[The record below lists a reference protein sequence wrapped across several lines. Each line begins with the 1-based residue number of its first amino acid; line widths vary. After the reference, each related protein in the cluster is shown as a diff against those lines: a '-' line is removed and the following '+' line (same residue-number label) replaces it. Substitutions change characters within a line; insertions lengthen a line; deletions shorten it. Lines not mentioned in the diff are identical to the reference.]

1 MTGDGNLARMP
12 AREPATPDRILVALM
27 ERLQR
32 SHRIDPEVLR
42 ARREFFGTEVPV
54 GGADAAAEQRFL
66 EWFLL
71 ERESD
76 TLGAVP
82 AETGA
87 GEEML
92 DTLAD
97 SWCGVFSVMHVAP
110 RRATLLDLQDDK
122 PCDLSLD
129 GNPLRA
135 GDLVVGRILP
145 GEGVNRLAASA
156 AVFRPGEALAT
167 AFRRDLARLALD
179 RRLTQQE
186 LERLLL
192 GPRDA
197 RAAAADAA
205 TGAEP
210 RAVDPAAPEVPLE
223 HLEADLEALLQEAG
237 SDLRAADISMQL
249 ADLDRPGRVIGP
261 LLEQLAFESNVDLE
275 RIRRLLH
282 EIWQA
287 HAAHRTSEEGDQGAV
302 PVEDTGA
309 LGAQLA
315 QRLEE
320 GLSRHRDVN
329 ELFAELGRM
338 AGMDPSELDDEED
351 QEEFT
356 ELGSQERGAWGNLEP
371 LVEEF
376 LWEQQVGEGPV
387 QRTLRLWVELQG
399 NAALPRTDLELVT
412 GQDLLRVLL
421 HTYLGA
427 SPGQRADA
435 VRAAFGAMERFQA
448 WAQEVHELQPGPALD
463 ECRGALLDQL
473 DRLQAASQA
482 LSTTDGAGKPGMGR
496 VEELQPR
503 GFGLRLDGG
512 DAWWIEAPAT
522 TCAMLRNGDLVLGT
536 VHPTKAGCASL
547 GGMVVVLPADADE
560 LVG

>member
-1 MTGDGNLARMP
+1 MQ
-12 AREPATPDRILVALM
+12 
-27 ERLQR
+27 RLQR
-32 SHRIDPEVLR
+32 SHRIEPEVLR
-42 ARREFFGTEVPV
+42 ARREFFGTDVPA
-54 GGADAAAEQRFL
+54 GGADAAAEARFR

-82 AETGA
+82 AEALAHEDALGA
-87 GEEML
+87 
-92 DTLAD
+92 LAD
-97 SWCGVFSVMHVAP
+97 SFCGVFTVAQVAP
-110 RRATLLDLQDDK
+110 RRAGLVDLQDDRAF
-122 PCDLSLD
+122 DLAIE
-129 GNPLRA
+129 GAPLQV
-135 GDLVVGRILP
+135 GDLVVGRVVP
-145 GEGVNRLAASA
+145 EEGLNRLAPSA
-156 AVFRPGEALAT
+156 AVFRPGAALAT
-167 AFRRDLARLALD
+167 AFRRDLERLALD

-192 GPRDA
+192 GPREV
-197 RAAAADAA
+197 REPGEPADPA
-205 TGAEP
+205 P
-210 RAVDPAAPEVPLE
+210 RAVDPAAPDVPLE
-223 HLEADLEALLQEAG
+223 HLEADLEALLQDSG
-237 SDLRAADISMQL
+237 SELRAADISMQL
-249 ADLDRPGRVIGP
+249 AGLDRPGRVIGP
-261 LLEQLAFESNVDLE
+261 LLEQLAFDTAIDLE
-275 RIRRLLH
+275 RTRRLLH

-287 HAAHRTSEEGDQGAV
+287 HAALRAGEETETVEESPADSQG
-302 PVEDTGA
+302 

-338 AGMDPSELDDEED
+338 AGMDPSELEDEED
-351 QEEFT
+351 EEEFA
-356 ELGSQERGAWGNLEP
+356 ELDTRERGEWGDLEP
-371 LVEEF
+371 LVEEY
-376 LWEQQVGEGPV
+376 LWENQVGEGTV

-412 GQDLLRVLL
+412 GKDLLRVLL

-435 VRAAFGAMERFQA
+435 VRGAFAAMEQFYA
-448 WAQEVHELQPGPALD
+448 WARESHDLEPGPALG

-482 LSTTDGAGKPGMGR
+482 LSTTGPSGRPAMGR
-496 VEELQPR
+496 VEELQAK

-522 TCAMLRNGDLVLGT
+522 TCAMLRNGDLVLGA
-536 VHPTKAGCASL
+536 VQPAKAGCATL